1 MGDYRTDFVHFI
13 SVESRL
19 LDFKDVRSTRSID
32 STFQISLASRLD
44 STPSSNDLLGRSIR
58 SISGSTSE
66 RWDVLIN
73 WTVTKFDSL
82 MQSAE
87 YGDMVKIET
96 GSRILM
102 WQTVV
107 FPNRK

>member
-19 LDFKDVRSTRSID
+19 ARLQRRTID